1 MTGVRTHRIL
11 IISDDNILEADLRK
25 ILNLLE
31 TSKKKKTDKFLFQI
45 DTAQNLQKG
54 IALLTSKS
62 FFLVFINIHLT
73 VDNKTLALIA
83 KIRKLHPTLPIA
95 LCTSPGPANEKINV
109 RFKDI
114 PNILVLKKP
123 LIREEVCEKIEFSL
137 NKINSPAAK
146 KNLISKKIIITA
158 SELLFSPELAI
169 KTLAVSRE
177 GILIFGSS
185 PRSRSLVY
193 VNRAFE
199 KMTGY
204 SAKEVIEHYH
214 EFLQN
219 KKNGSSELIA
229 IFSAI
234 EKQKKGKIL
243 IQNSRQNGKQCWCE
257 FYIIP
262 IKNTK
267 QNILHH
273 VVFFNDITHSKATTD
288 NLVYKATHDALT
300 DLANRALLI
309 DRLAQSLTHSARQK
323 TKLAILFFDIDN
335 FKKINDDFGHIAGD
349 KLLQT
354 IGSRLS
360 ECVRESDTVARLGGD
375 EFVVILTALAHDKA
389 YASTLNRIVHLLEK
403 PFYFEGKKIKFT
415 MSIGVSV
422 YKNKNEDAK
431 TLLKNADIALYRAKK
446 IGRSKVQIFGEG

>member
-1 MTGVRTHRIL
+1 MTGVRPYRIL

-25 ILNLLE
+25 ILNLIE
-31 TSKKKKTDKFLFQI
+31 TSRKRKRTDKFFFQI
-45 DTAQNLQKG
+45 DTAQDIQKG
-54 IALLTSKS
+54 IERLISKAS
-62 FFLVFINIHLT
+62 WFFVFINIHLT
-73 VDNKTLALIA
+73 LENKTLALIA
-83 KIRKLHPTLPIA
+83 KIRKLRPGLPIA
-95 LCTSPGPANEKINV
+95 LCTSPGPASEKINK

-114 PNILVLKKP
+114 SHILVLKKP
-123 LIREEVCEKIEFSL
+123 LIREEVCEKIELSL

-146 KNLISKKIIITA
+146 KNLISKNVISHTTEF
-158 SELLFSPELAI
+158 SFSPELAI
-169 KTLAVSRE
+169 KILAVSRE
-177 GILIFGSS
+177 GILIFSIS
-185 PRSRSLVY
+185 PRSLVY
-193 VNRAFE
+193 INPAFE

-204 SAKEVIEHYH
+204 SAKEIIDHYH
-214 EFLQN
+214 EFRQN
-219 KKNGSSELIA
+219 KKNENPELIA
-229 IFSAI
+229 IFSAL

-243 IQNSRQNGKQCWCE
+243 IQHSRKNSSQCWCE
-257 FYIIP
+257 FYIAP

-267 QNILHH
+267 KNINHH
-273 VVFFNDITHSKATTD
+273 VIFFNDITHTKTTTD

-309 DRLAQSLTHSARQK
+309 DRLAQSLTYSARQK

-354 IGSRLS
+354 IGARLS

-375 EFVVILTALAHDKA
+375 EFVVILTALAHEKA
-389 YASTLNRIVHLLEK
+389 YVSTLNRILHLLEE

-422 YKNKNEDAK
+422 YKNKSEDAK
-431 TLLKNADIALYRAKK
+431 TLLRNADIALYRAKK